1 MPISKKLTKYLEAQ
15 GAKFDVV
22 SHRTVFTAYD
32 AAATLK
38 RELHEIAKTLLIAA
52 DKQLVLAVVPANKK
66 LDLEKIKKALKA
78 TKVVIASEKQ
88 LVAALKIKPG
98 TLSAF
103 GSLHKLQVLADDS
116 LTKAKKIV
124 LSSGSTTD
132 SIIMPTVAY
141 LKLEGAKIAKI
152 AIGGGYTLPKLAKK
166 KLKKKKSSKKAVKK
180 GGKKQITA
188 KASTKKK
195 SAKKVAKKKAK

>member
-1 MPISKKLTKYLEAQ
+1 MAVSKKLTTYLEKQ

-52 DKQLVLAVVPANKK
+52 DKQLVLAVVPADKK

-78 TKVVIASEKQ
+78 NKVVIASEKQ

-103 GSLHKLQVLADDS
+103 GSLHKLQVLADAS
-116 LTKAKKIV
+116 LSKAKKIV

-132 SIIMPTVAY
+132 SIIMPTLGY
-141 LKLEGAKIAKI
+141 LKLEGAQLARIAM
-152 AIGGGYTLPKLAKK
+152 GGGYTLPKPTG
-166 KLKKKKSSKKAVKK
+166 KKKKQKTSKKSLHK
-180 GGKKQITA
+180 GKV
-188 KASTKKK
+188 TKKK
-195 SAKKVAKKKAK
+195 PTKKATKKTVKKSKRRS